1 MNYYTSTVGIASF
14 FCSFS
19 ALSASADTEYS
30 KIEEEML
37 LNPPASGSASDK
49 VMIYSRVRNKTIHKA
64 MDKHFQR
71 IENMMFVNTIVE
83 SEAGS
88 ESYEDDEDCD

>member
-1 MNYYTSTVGIASF
+1 MISNQSIYTVFLF

-19 ALSASADTEYS
+19 VVFAQVDYS

-37 LNPPASGSASDK
+37 LHPPGAGNPSDK

-64 MDKHFQR
+64 MDTQFHR
-71 IENMMFVNTIVE
+71 IETMMFVNTVVE
-83 SEAGS
+83 SDTGVQA
-88 ESYEDDEDCD
+88 YADDDCD